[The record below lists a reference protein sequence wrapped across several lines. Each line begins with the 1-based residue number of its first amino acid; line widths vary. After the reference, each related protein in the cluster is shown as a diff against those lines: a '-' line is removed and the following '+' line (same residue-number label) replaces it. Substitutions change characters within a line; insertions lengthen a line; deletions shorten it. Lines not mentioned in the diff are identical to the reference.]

1 VFYTDVT
8 DGYRLGRWARVRT
21 DLGGIYFHLIFVLG
35 LMALYLVSG
44 QEVFLAVVMVISF
57 DILYNLLPY
66 VRLDGY
72 WALADLTGVPDF
84 FSQMRPFV
92 RSFFPRLKGD
102 KLPSLKPWVKVA
114 FALYVIFTIPVLALL
129 FLLIFLNFPSLIAT
143 GWDSLIYQ
151 VREFSSAQSTG
162 GLVLKSGLASQIVLI
177 MLSMLT
183 VTYFVYSM
191 SRIPI
196 RALWNWSR
204 PTPLRRIA
212 GASVSLGVIALLGF
226 LWAPDLLLVNRP
238 VPAGVQS
245 FEITERSHVQT
256 PVSYVQAPAVGG
268 NHAPIWQNCGFYD
281 TFIANEN
288 AVHSLEH
295 GAVWITY
302 RSDLPEAQTKRL
314 RQLARSHTY
323 VLVSPAPDLPVPL
336 VASAWGHQLHLAS
349 IEDPRLDQFVR
360 AFRLGRQAPERGGP
374 CTGGIGTPKEE

>member
-1 VFYTDVT
+1 MGVGLYFIYPVFYTDVT

-162 GLVLKSGLASQIVLI
+162 DLLLKSGLASQIVLI
-177 MLSMLT
+177 VLSMLT
-183 VTYFVYSM
+183 VTYFIYSM

-226 LWAPDLLLVNRP
+226 LWAPDLLLVSRP

-281 TFIANEN
+281 MFIANEN

-295 GAVWITY
+295 GRYGSPTGLIY
-302 RSDLPEAQTKRL
+302 LKRRSNDYANWRTAIPMSL
-314 RQLARSHTY
+314 
-323 VLVSPAPDLPVPL
+323 
-336 VASAWGHQLHLAS
+336 
-349 IEDPRLDQFVR
+349 
-360 AFRLGRQAPERGGP
+360 
-374 CTGGIGTPKEE
+374 